1 MTSINSKNDAH
12 LYGGDL
18 APDRFDG
25 LHFVSIHKKY
35 MSSLYLALKVMD
47 AVRERQP
54 NTGFWSVLS
63 VNVSVVR
70 TSAIAA
76 IEQARDQARSAKT
89 VMQA

>member
-18 APDRFDG
+18 TPGRFDG

-35 MSSLYLALKVMD
+35 MSSLYLALEVMD

-54 NTGFWSVLS
+54 NSGFWSGLS

-76 IEQARDQARSAKT
+76 IEQVRNRTRSIKT